1 MKTFKYFLLVALLPV
16 CNSAFAQ
23 YDNEGYYH
31 PEYEP
36 QSQARYTDYHQTY
49 YEDYTEDWGIF
60 YLEYSPLQLVSTAR
74 GVDNKLFHTAT
85 IGYSYVFQLG
95 DSPVYLDAGLETSG
109 SWFSKRYN
117 DGTKYSMDVYHSK
130 IPVDV
135 VFRWN
140 FSENFAIAPYAGMYL
155 RYNIY
160 GEEREKDSYGNTQT
174 WELFNSEYTNDD
186 DYNRF
191 QFGYQ
196 AGLRLIIGGC
206 ISIGAAWKQDLSSF
220 CTYYDDYTR
229 KEEKEKFQGF
239 TFSLAYCF

>member
-49 YEDYTEDWGIF
+49 YEDYTEDWGDF
-60 YLEYSPLQLVSTAR
+60 YLEYSPMQLVSTAK

-85 IGYSYVFQLG
+85 IGYSYLFQLG
-95 DSPVYLDAGLETSG
+95 NTPLYLDAGLEASG
-109 SWFSKRYN
+109 SWFSKRY
-117 DGTKYSMDVYHSK
+117 DGGEKYSMSVFYSK
-130 IPVDV
+130 IPLNL

-140 FSENFAIAPYAGMYL
+140 ISENFAIAPFGGL
-155 RYNIY
+155 FVKYNVY
-160 GEEREKDSYGNTQT
+160 GEEREKYNGETYT
-174 WELFNSEYTNDD
+174 WKLFDEEYTNDD

-196 AGLRLIIGGC
+196 AGLKLIIGGC
-206 ISIGAAWKQDLSSF
+206 VSIGASWKADISSF
-220 CTYYDDYTR
+220 CTYYDEWTN
-229 KEEKEKFQGF
+229 KEEKERFQGF
-239 TFSLAYCF
+239 AFHLGYCF

>member
-1 MKTFKYFLLVALLPV
+1 
-16 CNSAFAQ
+16 
-23 YDNEGYYH
+23 
-31 PEYEP
+31 
-36 QSQARYTDYHQTY
+36 
-49 YEDYTEDWGIF
+49 
-60 YLEYSPLQLVSTAR
+60 
-74 GVDNKLFHTAT
+74 
-85 IGYSYVFQLG
+85 
-95 DSPVYLDAGLETSG
+95 
-109 SWFSKRYN
+109 
-117 DGTKYSMDVYHSK
+117 MDVYHSK